1 MRRDSA
7 ARFEEQYAAF
17 RRQKAI
23 YNTLFW
29 GGFIVCVVA
38 AGITAKFDVFTL
50 IRGLPRTTEFL
61 VKMVPP
67 IHMSTFAADIGEW
80 YWGIGKWLNSLL
92 NTLLMAYLATVLG
105 TIIGGALSFL
115 AARNLA
121 PNYLTYWVIRR
132 SLEIART
139 VPGYRVGA
147 AVRYGV
153 RHRPNGWHS
162 GYHGAYHRRSGKA
175 VCRSEREHQYAARS
189 TAFAR
194 PAATGS
200 MKSASASFPRSCQ
213 IICLTHSGE
222 SN

>member
-1 MRRDSA
+1 MAARQPTSVGGAKQRDSA

-50 IRGLPRTTEFL
+50 IKGLPRTTEFL

-121 PNYLTYWVIRR
+121 PNYLTYWMIRR

-139 VPGYRVGA
+139 VPDIVWALLFVIAFGIGPLPRA
-147 AVRYGV
+147 AAG
-153 RHRPNGWHS
+153 S
-162 GYHGAYHRRSGKA
+162 
-175 VCRSEREHQYAARS
+175 
-189 TAFAR
+189 R
-194 PAATGS
+194 PA
-200 MKSASASFPRSCQ
+200 
-213 IICLTHSGE
+213 
-222 SN
+222 